1 MTVNCPNC
9 KGQIEIPLDSPQQT
23 PNVSV
28 TTAKP
33 AAPITLFFAVFAGI
47 VLAGAVL
54 IFCWQHF
61 IHTSPSQPDIHNSPS
76 QPGRNNEFAE
86 EERKDR
92 YELLKADSRM
102 QQNLPGII
110 SAFRGKQDDE
120 PSSIETQT
128 HQKIIQLCEE
138 LSTIV
143 PKIIAAKAD
152 NSVSGLISRQREI
165 FKTFD
170 TILETERVAEMET
183 RLHVSEYAAERI
195 RIDLEYNQKVLAM
208 LNQ

>member
-9 KGQIEIPLDSPQQT
+9 KREIEIPLDSVQQA

-33 AAPITLFFAVFAGI
+33 AAPITLFFAIFAGI
-47 VLAGAVL
+47 VLAGAVF

-61 IHTSPSQPDIHNSPS
+61 IHTSPSQPD
-76 QPGRNNEFAE
+76 RNNPFAE

-102 QQNLPGII
+102 QENLPEVI
-110 SAFRGKQDDE
+110 SYFRGKQDA
-120 PSSIETQT
+120 PSSIEAQT
-128 HQKIIQLCEE
+128 HQKILQLCEE

-152 NSVSGLISRQREI
+152 NSVSSLISRQREI
-165 FKTFD
+165 FKSFD
-170 TILETERVAEMET
+170 AILAEEHVAELEAQ
-183 RLHVSEYAAERI
+183 LHGGLGEAESIGLDR
-195 RIDLEYNQKVLAM
+195 EYNQKALAM

>member
-1 MTVNCPNC
+1 MLVNCPSC
-9 KGQIEIPLDSPQQT
+9 RGQVEIPRDSAQQA

-61 IHTSPSQPDIHNSPS
+61 IHTSSSQPDIRTSPSQPD
-76 QPGRNNEFAE
+76 RNNPFAE

-102 QQNLPGII
+102 QENLPDVI
-110 SAFRGKQDDE
+110 SYFRDKKDDA
-120 PSSIETQT
+120 PSSI
-128 HQKIIQLCEE
+128 
-138 LSTIV
+138 
-143 PKIIAAKAD
+143 
-152 NSVSGLISRQREI
+152 
-165 FKTFD
+165 
-170 TILETERVAEMET
+170 
-183 RLHVSEYAAERI
+183 
-195 RIDLEYNQKVLAM
+195 
-208 LNQ
+208 